1 MRAIT
6 PPLVLLDLDGG
17 GAVNVCVR
25 PDDPVEIELPETLGA
40 ANLVEGLGLVEITA
54 RAVRTGHRIT
64 YVLPTKWAAGRK
76 IVDGV
81 EL

>member
-1 MRAIT
+1 VRAIT

-17 GAVNVCVR
+17 GAVSVCVR

-40 ANLVEGLGLVEITA
+40 ANLVEGLGLVEITGH
-54 RAVRTGHRIT
+54 RTGHRTT

-76 IVDGV
+76 IV

>member
-1 MRAIT
+1 VRAIT

-17 GAVNVCVR
+17 GAVTVCVR

-40 ANLVEGLGLVEITA
+40 ANLVEGLGLVEIT
-54 RAVRTGHRIT
+54 GHRTT

-76 IVDGV
+76 IV